1 MIKNPKPLHPGLVL
15 SEIYMKEM
23 GLTQTALAEL
33 CGCTHR
39 KVNEIVNQKR
49 SISPEFAIALEEAIG
64 TTAEMWVR
72 MQAEYDLWIAREKA
86 A

>member
-1 MIKNPKPLHPGLVL
+1 MIKNPKPLHPGIVL

-33 CGCTHR
+33 CGCSHR
-39 KVNEIVNQKR
+39 KINEIVNQKR
-49 SISPEFAIALEEAIG
+49 AISAEFAIQLEEVLG

-72 MQAEYDLWIAREKA
+72 MQAEYDLWVARVKA

>member
-1 MIKNPKPLHPGLVL
+1 MIKNPKPLHPGVVL
-15 SEIYMKEM
+15 AEIYMKEM

-33 CGCTHR
+33 CGCSHR
-39 KVNEIVNQKR
+39 KINEIVNQKR
-49 SISPEFAIALEEAIG
+49 AISADFAIELEKAID

-72 MQAEYDLWIAREKA
+72 MQAEYDLWVAREKA

>member
-1 MIKNPKPLHPGLVL
+1 MIKNPKPLHPGIVL
-15 SEIYMKEM
+15 AEVYMKEM

-33 CGCTHR
+33 CDCSHR
-39 KVNEIVNQKR
+39 KINEIVNQKR
-49 SISPEFAIALEEAIG
+49 SISADFAIDLEKALG

-72 MQAEYDLWIAREKA
+72 MQAEYDLAVARAKA